1 MSDITA
7 ISQEILTISAAP
19 AGSQEENNTLKTGMF
34 SRKTSCEPSLLITFT
49 RDEIQ
54 DQDKI
59 DYEQSPSAGSPPGMK
74 RPNQILEEN
83 GSMEHRSSDKSLM
96 VHQLQDKM
104 ESASVSNFR
113 SAQMSYSLTSL
124 PWYCQLLMGFSS

>member
-1 MSDITA
+1 MWEAERPSHGMSEEEIRRTLSPHETGTLTN
-7 ISQEILTISAAP
+7 IQSQVNAALSVAESLLKSP
-19 AGSQEENNTLKTGMF
+19 ASVRKVSVSSEETTKTGMF
-34 SRKTSCEPSLLITFT
+34 SRKKSCEPSLLITFT

-83 GSMEHRSSDKSLM
+83 ETSM
-96 VHQLQDKM
+96 
-104 ESASVSNFR
+104 
-113 SAQMSYSLTSL
+113 
-124 PWYCQLLMGFSS
+124 